1 MDSGRSEQELP
12 SVTPMG
18 APLMTITDESRFHL
32 HQRLAEVL
40 GQEEASTLMEH
51 LPPVGWADV
60 ATRRDLDHAF
70 AHLEATFDRQF
81 ALQRAEFIDRFGQ
94 IDGRLGRLEG
104 RIDALDIRIDR
115 LEQRID
121 GLERRIDGLDVRIDR
136 LERRIDGLDAKIDS
150 RFNEA
155 DAKIDSRLN
164 EADSRLDSRFNE
176 FEAKLD
182 AKLDARLAGVQADL
196 SRQMLATTLAGN
208 SVLVALVFG
217 ITRLLG

>member
-1 MDSGRSEQELP
+1 
-12 SVTPMG
+12 
-18 APLMTITDESRFHL
+18 MTITDESRFHL

-70 AHLEATFDRQF
+70 THLEATFDRQL
-81 ALQRAEFIDRFGQ
+81 ALQRSEFTDRFGQ
-94 IDGRLGRLEG
+94 IDGHLGRLDG
-104 RIDALDIRIDR
+104 
-115 LEQRID
+115 RID
-121 GLERRIDGLDVRIDR
+121 GLGRRVDGL
-136 LERRIDGLDAKIDS
+136 
-150 RFNEA
+150 EA
-155 DAKIDSRLN
+155 
-164 EADSRLDSRFNE
+164 RLDSRFNE

-182 AKLDARLAGVQADL
+182 AKLDARLSGVQADL
-196 SRQMLATTLAGN
+196 SRQMLTTTLAGN

>member
-1 MDSGRSEQELP
+1 M
-12 SVTPMG
+12 
-18 APLMTITDESRFHL
+18 AITDESRFHL

-70 AHLEATFDRQF
+70 THLEATFDRQL
-81 ALQRAEFIDRFGQ
+81 ALQRSEFTDRFGQ
-94 IDGRLGRLEG
+94 IDGHLGRLDG
-104 RIDALDIRIDR
+104 
-115 LEQRID
+115 RID
-121 GLERRIDGLDVRIDR
+121 GLERRIDGLDIRIDG

-150 RFNEA
+150 RF
-155 DAKIDSRLN
+155 N

-182 AKLDARLAGVQADL
+182 AKLDARLSGVQADL
-196 SRQMLATTLAGN
+196 SRQMLTTTLAGN